1 MIKKLI
7 LSCFFIALATSKLFA
22 QQEIIEI
29 FPSAPYDRYIIY
41 EMLALFWVGIIGLIV
56 IIRMKLKEI
65 ERIQSMGIDKAGK
78 EIPLL
83 D

>member
-1 MIKKLI
+1 MTKKTI
-7 LSCFFIALATSKLFA
+7 LFSFTLMLVATGLFA
-22 QQEIIEI
+22 NQNIEV
-29 FPSAPYDRYIIY
+29 FPSTPYERYTIYTMLII
-41 EMLALFWVGIIGLIV
+41 FWAGIAGLIV

-65 ERIQSMGIDKAGK
+65 ERIQSMGIDNTEK

>member
-1 MIKKLI
+1 MINKIILFGFTVMLI
-7 LSCFFIALATSKLFA
+7 AIRTSA
-22 QQEIIEI
+22 GQDIEV
-29 FPSAPYDRYIIY
+29 FPSTPYEGYTIYTMLII
-41 EMLALFWVGIIGLIV
+41 FWAGIIGLIV

-65 ERIQSMGIDKAGK
+65 ERIQNMGIDKTEK

>member
-1 MIKKLI
+1 
-7 LSCFFIALATSKLFA
+7 
-22 QQEIIEI
+22 
-29 FPSAPYDRYIIY
+29 
-41 EMLALFWVGIIGLIV
+41 MLALFWAGIIGLIV

-65 ERIQSMGIDKAGK
+65 ERIQSMGLDKAEK